1 MCAMNRMN
9 KRPFSRKEFSLDLQ
23 NNFSETTNK
32 RKYTIWNNEICSL
45 KEIFLMLF
53 SKFTAKTKKK
63 INNKNKIMFR
73 YPQAWCSPRQW
84 IIYNKSHRTI
94 LKSADGVMFFWYF
107 DGRPLS
113 EENKKAMKNLNSW
126 ISSFSLLFGFVLI
139 RNSGVPWEHKVT
151 YKNTAWDI
159 EICRIRDLCVCW
171 CCFPLS
177 LITED
182 KGKPLWINN
191 FSLEEL
197 AFVIIHKYTMFSQT
211 INIRLFECVV
221 TEATHHSREGR
232 DEMKEQNFLWTW
244 KLYDSTSNH
253 LQSISTS

>member
-1 MCAMNRMN
+1 MIYYVVFQIYG
-9 KRPFSRKEFSLDLQ
+9 KDE
-23 NNFSETTNK
+23 
-32 RKYTIWNNEICSL
+32 
-45 KEIFLMLF
+45 
-53 SKFTAKTKKK
+53 KKV
-63 INNKNKIMFR
+63 NNKKKIMFR
-73 YPQAWCSPRQW
+73 YYPQAWCSPRQW

-139 RNSGVPWEHKVT
+139 HNSDVPWGHKAT
-151 YKNTAWDI
+151 YKKHSLGYWNMQNKGFFFFF
-159 EICRIRDLCVCW
+159 CW

-221 TEATHHSREGR
+221 TEATHQRRKRWNER
-232 DEMKEQNFLWTW
+232 TIWTWKKNW

-253 LQSISTS
+253 LQSVSTS